1 MFNNLKK
8 SLLGLKSTPVKVVAS
23 SNFLDAMN
31 QINKAK
37 EVVEVKEEN
46 KDSKFKNLLLE
57 ATSLLKH
64 FCSINYFDSNLFKEI
79 VDILFEAVTLK
90 PSEAD
95 TYYYLAWLFN
105 YIQDNATAIKYLK
118 IVAAINPKYDG
129 LEELRQQISETL
141 NFREEKVADSKIEE
155 KTVTVQP
162 KSVPQSNIS
171 TKPPPNPNTNKL
183 NAYKAYKAYNY

>member
-23 SNFLDAMN
+23 SNFLDVMT

-46 KDSKFKNLLLE
+46 KDLNFKNLLLE

-64 FCSINYFDSNLFKEI
+64 FCNTNYFDSNTFNEI
-79 VDILFEAVTLK
+79 SDILLEAIKLK

-95 TYYYLAWLFN
+95 PYYYLAWLFN

-129 LEELRQQISETL
+129 LEELRQQISETI
-141 NFREEKVADSKIEE
+141 NFREEKTDEQKLEE

-162 KSVPQSNIS
+162 KAVPQSNVS
-171 TKPPPNPNTNKL
+171 TKPPPNPNANKL